1 MKNLMAVWLCSLPFC
16 LLGALPSQAQTADEL
31 INAGKN
37 PENVP
42 VQGMGYDLKNHSP
55 LKQIT
60 KSNVKRLVPIW
71 SMSLMNDFGETA
83 QPTIYNGVMY
93 VINAKWTFAID
104 VATGR
109 QLWRTEAHWAPEAAA
124 QACCGVIA
132 RGTATIYNG
141 KLFRIT
147 LDNHVLALD
156 MKTGKEIWKQKFAEY
171 KEGYTAT
178 SAPLI
183 ANGVLITGM
192 AGGEFT
198 TRGFLNGW
206 DPDTGKH
213 LWRRYTIPAPGE
225 PGSETWPKDSDAYLQ
240 GGAPTW
246 RGGAYDPQLDL
257 VYWGTGNPAPWTPAS
272 RNALDG
278 LYASSLLAIRPK
290 TGEIVWHYQYTPNDV
305 WDVDGTDEPVLAD
318 IMFEG
323 KPRKVLFQVNK
334 NGFMYTIDRTNGRL
348 LAAHPF
354 TRVNWAS
361 HIDLKTGRPVINMDL
376 YDRIVKGEEVSIYP
390 QRGVNAVPVAYNPN
404 TGLIYTSTWNI
415 ARIFKIAPPTGK
427 PQVIGQRS
435 TGVIGREYIVKP
447 GEVVG
452 YHIAMDP
459 ISGKKKWEIPL
470 VERASSAGML
480 STEGG
485 LLFTGDVEG
494 RFIAL
499 DEATGKTLWSFQ
511 TSSSINAT
519 AVTYMHKG
527 RQYVSIASGIA
538 GNSARRM
545 ARGTVPTGGSM
556 WTFALMP
563 D

>member
-1 MKNLMAVWLCSLPFC
+1 MKKLLAMAYVGLCLWCAP
-16 LLGALPSQAQTADEL
+16 GYAQTAEEL
-31 INAGKN
+31 LNAGN
-37 PENVP
+37 NTDNVP
-42 VQGMGYDLKNHSP
+42 LQGMGYDLKNYSP
-55 LKQIT
+55 LDQIN

-93 VINAKWTFAID
+93 VINATWTFAID
-104 VATGR
+104 IATGR
-109 QLWRTEAHWAPEAAA
+109 QLWRTEAHWEREAASR
-124 QACCGVIA
+124 ACCGVIA

-141 KLFRIT
+141 KLFRVT

-156 MKTGKEIWKQKFAEY
+156 MKTGKEIWKQKFADY

-192 AGGEFT
+192 AGGELT

-213 LWRRYTIPAPGE
+213 LWRRYTVPAPGE
-225 PGSETWPKDSDAYLQ
+225 PGSETWPKDTDAWKY

-246 RGGAYDPQLDL
+246 RSGAYDPQLDL
-257 VYWGTGNPAPWTPAS
+257 VYWGTGNPAPWTASS

-278 LYASSLLAIRPK
+278 LYSSSLLAIRPK

-305 WDVDGTDEPVLAD
+305 WDVDATDEPVLAD
-318 IMFEG
+318 ITFEG

-334 NGFMYTIDRTNGRL
+334 NGFMYTIDRINGKL

-361 HIDLKTGRPVINMDL
+361 SIDLKTGRPVVNAEL
-376 YDRIVKGEEVSIYP
+376 YNQILKGEEVSVYP
-390 QRGVNAVPVAYNPN
+390 QRGVNAVPVAYNPK
-404 TGLIYTSTWNI
+404 TALIYTSTWDI
-415 ARIFKIAPPTGK
+415 ARIFKVAPPSDK

-435 TGVIGREYIVKP
+435 TGVIAREYIVKP
-447 GEVVG
+447 GEIVG
-452 YHIAMDP
+452 QHIAMDP
-459 ISGKKKWEIPL
+459 ITGNKKWSIPL

-480 STEGG
+480 ATGGG
-485 LLFTGDVEG
+485 LLFTGDVNG
-494 RFIAL
+494 QFIAL
-499 DEATGKTLWSFQ
+499 DEATGKTLWEFQ

-519 AVTYMHKG
+519 AVTYTHKG

>member
-1 MKNLMAVWLCSLPFC
+1 MKTFLYVC
-16 LLGALPSQAQTADEL
+16 LYSWCALAAAQTSDDL
-31 INAGKN
+31 LDKN
-37 PENVP
+37 KNTENITT
-42 VQGMGYDLKNHSP
+42 QGMGYALKNHSA
-55 LKQIT
+55 LKQIN

-83 QPTIYNGVMY
+83 QPTVYNGVMY

-104 VATGR
+104 VATGT
-109 QLWRTEAHWAPEAAA
+109 QLWRTEAEWPPEAAA
-124 QACCGVIA
+124 QACCGVIS

-141 KLFRIT
+141 KLYRIT

-156 MKTGKEIWKQKFAEY
+156 MKTGKQIWKQKFAEF
-171 KEGYTAT
+171 KDGYTAT

-206 DPDTGKH
+206 DPETGKH

-225 PGSETWPKDSDAYLQ
+225 PGSETWPKDSDAYKY

-246 RGGAYDPQLDL
+246 RGGAYDPDLDL
-257 VYWGTGNPAPWTPAS
+257 VYWGTGNAEPWNPAL
-272 RNALDG
+272 RGGLDS
-278 LYASSLLAIRPK
+278 LYASSVIAIRPK

-305 WDVDGTDEPVLAD
+305 YDVDATDEPVLAD

-334 NGFMYTIDRTNGRL
+334 NGFMYTLDRTNGKL

-354 TRVNWAS
+354 TKVNWAT
-361 HIDLKTGRPVINMDL
+361 HIDLKTGRPVLTDL
-376 YDRIVKGEEVSIYP
+376 HDRLVNKGEEVTIYP
-390 QRGVNAVPVAYNPN
+390 QRGVNASPVAFNPE
-404 TGLIYTSTWNI
+404 TGLIYTSSWQI
-415 ARIFKIAPPTGK
+415 GRIVKLAPLPEN
-427 PQVIGQRS
+427 QRIGGRS
-435 TGVIGREYIVKP
+435 TGVTTREYVVQP

-452 YHIAMDP
+452 HHIAMDP
-459 ISGKKKWEIPL
+459 ITGKKKWEIPL
-470 VERASSAGML
+470 VERATSAGML
-480 STEGG
+480 ATDGG
-485 LLFTGDVEG
+485 LLFTGDVNG
-494 RFIAL
+494 KFVAL
-499 DEATGKTLWSFQ
+499 DEETGKTLWQFQ

-519 AVTYMHKG
+519 AVTYTYKG
-527 RQYVSIASGIA
+527 RQYVSIASGLA

-545 ARGTVPTGGSM
+545 AKGTVPTGGSM
-556 WTFALMP
+556 WTFALMQ

>member
-1 MKNLMAVWLCSLPFC
+1 MMKKLLYVWLCVWC
-16 LLGALPSQAQTADEL
+16 TLGIAQTTDEL
-31 INAGKN
+31 VNKN
-37 PENVP
+37 NNNENVTT
-42 VQGMGYDLKNHSP
+42 QGMGYDLKNYSA
-55 LKQIT
+55 LKQIN

-104 VATGR
+104 IATGQ
-109 QLWRTEAHWAPEAAA
+109 QLWRTEAEWPPEAAA
-124 QACCGVIA
+124 QACCGVIS

-156 MKTGKEIWKQKFAEY
+156 IKTGKPVWKQKFADY

-213 LWRRYTIPAPGE
+213 LWRRYTVPAPGE
-225 PGSETWPKDSDAYLQ
+225 AGSETWPKDSEAYKY

-246 RGGAYDPQLDL
+246 RSGAYDPELDL
-257 VYWGTGNPAPWTPAS
+257 VYWGTGNAAPWNPAN
-272 RNALDG
+272 RKGLDS

-305 WDVDGTDEPVLAD
+305 YDVDATDEPVLAD
-318 IMFEG
+318 ILFEG
-323 KPRKVLFQVNK
+323 RPRKVLFQVNK
-334 NGFMYTIDRTNGRL
+334 NGFMYTIDRTNGTL

-354 TRVNWAS
+354 TKVNWAS
-361 HIDLKTGRPVINMDL
+361 HIDLKTGRPVLTDL
-376 YDRIVKGEEVSIYP
+376 FDRLVNKGEEVTIYP
-390 QRGVNAVPVAYNPN
+390 QRGVNAVPVAFNPN
-404 TGLIYTSTWNI
+404 TGLIYTSTWQI
-415 ARIFKIAPPTGK
+415 GRIIKIAPVPAN
-427 PQVIGQRS
+427 QRIGGRS
-435 TGVIGREYIVKP
+435 TGVTTRDYTVEP
-447 GEVVG
+447 NEVVG
-452 YHIAMDP
+452 HHIAMDP

-480 STEGG
+480 ATDGG
-485 LLFTGDVEG
+485 LLFTGDVNG
-494 RFIAL
+494 KFIAL
-499 DEATGKTLWSFQ
+499 DEATGKTMWEFQ

-519 AVTYMHKG
+519 AVTYIHKG
-527 RQYVSIASGIA
+527 RQYVSIASGLA

-545 ARGTVPTGGSM
+545 AKGTVPTGGSM
-556 WTFALMP
+556 WTFALMQ

>member
-1 MKNLMAVWLCSLPFC
+1 MKKLLAVWLCSWC
-16 LLGALPSQAQTADEL
+16 AWGYAQTAEEL

-37 PENVP
+37 TDNVP
-42 VQGMGYDLKNHSP
+42 VQGMGYDLKNYSP
-55 LKQIT
+55 LRQIN

-109 QLWRTEAHWAPEAAA
+109 QLWRTEAHWPPETAA

-156 MKTGKEIWKQKFAEY
+156 MKTGKEIWKQKFAEH

-213 LWRRYTIPAPGE
+213 LWRRHTVPAPGE
-225 PGSETWPKDSDAYLQ
+225 PGSETWPADTDAWKY

-246 RGGAYDPQLDL
+246 RGGAYDPELDL
-257 VYWGTGNPAPWTPAS
+257 VYWGTGNPAPWTPGS
-272 RNALDG
+272 RNGLDA
-278 LYASSLLAIRPK
+278 LYASTLLAIRPK
-290 TGEIVWHYQYTPNDV
+290 SGEIVWHYQYTPNDV

-318 IMFEG
+318 IQFEG
-323 KPRKVLFQVNK
+323 QRRKVLFQVNK
-334 NGFMYTIDRTNGRL
+334 SGFMYTIDRTNGKL

-361 HIDLKTGRPVINMDL
+361 HIDLKTGRPVVNAEI
-376 YDRIVKGEEVSIYP
+376 YDKLAKGEEVSIYP

-404 TGLIYTSTWNI
+404 TGLIYTSTWDI
-415 ARIFKIAPPTGK
+415 PRIFKVAPPSGK

-435 TGVIGREYIVKP
+435 TGVIARQYVVKP
-447 GEVVG
+447 GEIVG

-459 ISGKKKWEIPL
+459 ISGKKKWSIPL

-480 STEGG
+480 ATGGG
-485 LLFTGDVEG
+485 LLFTGDVNG
-494 RFIAL
+494 KFIAL
-499 DEATGKTLWSFQ
+499 DEETGKTLWDFQ
-511 TSSSINAT
+511 TSSTVNAT
-519 AVTYMHKG
+519 AVTYTHKG
-527 RQYVSIASGIA
+527 KQYVSIASGLG

-545 ARGTVPTGGSM
+545 AQGTVPTGGSM